1 MKYFVKKYKR
11 TDSMIQA
18 KKVLV
23 RSLKVNDEVK
33 DGGSDASR

>member
-1 MKYFVKKYKR
+1 MIYFVTKYER
-11 TDSMIQA
+11 IDSTIQA
-18 KKVLV
+18 KKGSA